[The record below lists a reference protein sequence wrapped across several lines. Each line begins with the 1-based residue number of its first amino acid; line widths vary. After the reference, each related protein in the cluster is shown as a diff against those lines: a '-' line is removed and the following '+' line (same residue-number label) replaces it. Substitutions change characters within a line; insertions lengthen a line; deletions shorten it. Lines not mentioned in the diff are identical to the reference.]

1 VEIIVKTNHPL
12 VLLNLKNDVPIGAI
26 SKVPPVFSKRDISV
40 PDILTA
46 IVSISHD
53 IDIGLFSAWLFEKT
67 KIGKQHTTLYIN
79 KVEVTLERGE
89 IVRVL
94 SEQIKQTSQD

>member
-1 VEIIVKTNHPL
+1 MDIIVKTNHPI
-12 VLLNLKNDVPIGAI
+12 VLLNLKKDVPYGTTANI
-26 SKVPPVFSKRDISV
+26 PPVIVKRDISV
-40 PDILTA
+40 PDVLNA
-46 IVSISHD
+46 IVSISRD

-79 KVEVTLERGE
+79 KVEVTLEHGE

-94 SEQIKQTSQD
+94 SEQIKQTTQD